1 MKRSDLL
8 EFMRREKHA
17 VQASTGPDGPQAAV
31 VGIVVSD
38 DFEIF
43 FDTLDTTRKA
53 QNLRRDPTAAFV
65 VGGSG
70 REDERTVQYQGIAD
84 EPAALELARLKQL
97 YFSRFPDGP
106 SRESW
111 KGITYFRVRPTWLRF
126 SDYSREPPL
135 IVEFSAADLVNLK

>member
-8 EFMRREKHA
+8 DFMRQEKYA
-17 VQASTGPDGPQAAV
+17 VQATSASAGLQAAV

-38 DFEIF
+38 GFEIF

-53 QNLRRDPTAAFV
+53 RNLRLDPRVAFV
-65 VGGSG
+65 VGGTG
-70 REDERTVQYQGIAD
+70 PKAERTVQYQGLVD
-84 EPAALELARLKQL
+84 EPTGADLTRLKQL

-111 KGITYFRVRPTWLRF
+111 EGITYFRARPTWLRY
-126 SDYSREPPL
+126 SDYTKAPPL
-135 IVEFSAADLVNLK
+135 IVEFSAPDLANLR